1 MYETGVG
8 GATRGTHGG
17 VSGIIGRIGAAFVV
31 AVALIVGVTA
41 VNIWWTARQDERP
54 TSDAIVVLGSA
65 QYDGTPS
72 PIFEAR
78 LDHALD
84 LYNAGVA
91 PMIITVG
98 GRQTG
103 DRFTEAEA
111 GLLWLAGEGVP
122 EEAMRAIPDG
132 TDTLR
137 SMQAV
142 ASVFVE
148 QGLST
153 AVVVTDPWHAMR
165 ATRMAEDAGIQASS
179 SPTRQGPAV
188 QTRDTQFRYIARETV
203 AYLFYRLTGSSVAGA
218 PGIG

>member
-1 MYETGVG
+1 VYETGVG

>member
-1 MYETGVG
+1 MYETGAG
-8 GATRGTHGG
+8 GPRRGTHGG
-17 VSGIIGRIGAAFVV
+17 VSGIVGRISAAFVV

-54 TSDAIVVLGSA
+54 TADAIVVLGSA

-132 TDTLR
+132 TDTLK

-142 ASVFVE
+142 AVVFVE

-188 QTRDTQFRYIARETV
+188 QTRATQFRYIARETV

>member
-1 MYETGVG
+1 MDETGERS
-8 GATRGTHGG
+8 ASRGTHDN
-17 VSGIIGRIGAAFVV
+17 VVGIVRRIVAAFVV
-31 AVALIVGVTA
+31 AVGLIVGVTA

-54 TSDAIVVLGSA
+54 VSDAIVVLGSA
-65 QYDGTPS
+65 QYNGTPS

-84 LYNAGVA
+84 LYNAGVS

-103 DRFTEAEA
+103 DLFTEAEA
-111 GLLWLAGEGVP
+111 GLLWLAREGVP

-132 TDTLR
+132 TDTLK

-142 ASVFVE
+142 ASLFDE

-153 AVVVTDPWHAMR
+153 AVVVTDPWHALR
-165 ATRMAEDAGIQASS
+165 ATRMAQDAGIVASS

-188 QTRDTQFRYIARETV
+188 QTRSTQFRYIARETA